1 MDRRDLL
8 SSLAATAAVSQTS
21 ATQAQTP
28 HKRAFAKDA
37 VVLIT
42 GSNRGVGLG
51 FVEMFLARGAKRVY
65 ATGRNPKN
73 LEAVV
78 ALDPKRVVP
87 IELDVTNDA
96 QRRAAAAKA
105 TDVTWLIN
113 NAAYTGDLRKPE
125 ERRFLSASNLDD
137 SKRAMDT
144 NCWAPAELARLFIP
158 IINKNGGGA
167 VVNILSV
174 GAMYCLPE
182 FSNYSLSKAAC
193 AIMSAGLRA
202 ETDKDPVV
210 IASIYTGGVKTR
222 AAPGGYGVHP
232 NEHAN
237 LVIDAIERGE
247 AVIYAPD
254 GARKMRDQIAAD
266 PIAYERRLIDR
277 FYTNPVTVAPYD

>member
-1 MDRRDLL
+1 MDRRELF
-8 SSLAATAAVSQTS
+8 SGIAATAAASQASS
-21 ATQAQTP
+21 AQAQTP
-28 HKRAFAKDA
+28 HKRAYAKDA

-42 GSNRGVGLG
+42 GSNRGIGLG

-73 LEAVV
+73 LDAVV

-96 QRRAAAAKA
+96 QRRAAAAQA
-105 TDVTWLIN
+105 TDVTWLVN
-113 NAAYTGDLRKPE
+113 NAAYTGDLRRPE
-125 ERRFLSASNLDD
+125 ERRFLSASSLDD

-144 NCWAPAELARLFIP
+144 NCWSPAELARLFIP
-158 IINKNGGGA
+158 HINRNGGGA

-247 AVIYAPD
+247 SVIYAPE
-254 GARKMRDQIAAD
+254 GAWKMRNDIVAD
-266 PIAYERRLIDR
+266 PVGFERRLIDR
-277 FYTNPVTVAPYD
+277 FHTKPVTIAPYD